1 VADPL
6 LGVDLE
12 ASEHALR
19 SLAASVLRSGGS
31 SSAAEAAPFL
41 IAVLDRGAH
50 PSDPVRVLQLLAHIA
65 VGDPEA
71 AACGGAPPHVG
82 ALEATPEEAEAEQEG
97 LQRRREAVAAGSSV
111 YVRWLRAEAAPAR
124 AAAAHVLAFVRHGD
138 ELVDEALRARARDPE
153 EAMTVRA
160 SALLALGLR
169 RSARA
174 EDLPAERA
182 QELGEAAL
190 LEAAGV
196 VAALGSTDA
205 PVASAGVRRA
215 IDVLVRGVPSLPSD
229 ADPLWPPLERL
240 LLARLART
248 AGRSARAQSALLRA
262 LPLAQQR
269 SRAESI
275 AAHLLVLAFGEPTA
289 AAFSDWRPS
298 LEVFPGAGAWSAEQ
312 RVVLRTIEGLD
323 LLWPASAEVGPR
335 VRYVDACPIQVAL
348 KRMLELSYYPSRH
361 GLRAALAIPFSAG
374 ADGA

>member
-12 ASEHALR
+12 SSEHALR
-19 SLAASVLRSGGS
+19 SLAASVLRSGGN

-41 IAVLDRGAH
+41 IAVLDRAAH
-50 PSDPVRVLQLLAHIA
+50 PSDPVRVLSLLAHIA

-71 AACGGAPPHVG
+71 AACGSASAHAA
-82 ALEATPEEAEAEQEG
+82 ALEATPEEAEAEQ
-97 LQRRREAVAAGSSV
+97 QAMRRREEAVAAGAEV

-124 AAAAHVLAFVRHGD
+124 AAAAHLLAFVRRAD
-138 ELVDEALRARARDPE
+138 ESVDEALRARARDPQE
-153 EAMTVRA
+153 EAPVRA

-169 RSARA
+169 RAARA

-190 LEAAGV
+190 LEAASAF
-196 VAALGSTDA
+196 AALGSTDA
-205 PVASAGVRRA
+205 AVASAGARRA
-215 IDVLVRGVPSLPSD
+215 IDVLARGVASLPSG
-229 ADPLWPPLERL
+229 AGLPWPALERL
-240 LLARLART
+240 LLARLSRT
-248 AGRSARAQSALLRA
+248 AGRSARAQSSLLRA
-262 LPLAQQR
+262 LPLTQQQP
-269 SRAESI
+269 RAERI

-298 LEVFPGAGAWSAEQ
+298 LEVFPGAGAWTAEQ
-312 RVVLRTIEGLD
+312 RVVLRAIEELD
-323 LLWPASAEVGPR
+323 LLWPAAAEIGPR

-361 GLRAALAIPFSAG
+361 GLRAALAIPFSVG